1 MTHTRSPERPA
12 RSPAPAPSTR
22 KDPRRC
28 LIAAGFA
35 VLLGGCANL
44 GYYAQAVDGHLA
56 IQHRTRPISAII
68 ADPATG
74 KNLRRSLSL
83 VTALREFA
91 TRELQLPD
99 NESFT
104 TYADL
109 GRPYAVWNVSAAPEL
124 SIELEK
130 WCFVAV
136 GCVNY
141 RGFFSMSEAECFA
154 QELKMK
160 GYDVTLGGVRAYST
174 LGWFKEPLL
183 NTFLGYSDT
192 ELGQLIFHELA
203 HQVVHVRDDTTFN
216 ESFATAVELEGINR
230 WLDANGTE
238 ELREAFIASRKRKAA
253 YIATLLEY
261 RGKLKRLFAS
271 NESNAEKRDAK
282 ARIFAELHERLAN
295 LETARGAVRRR
306 VAPSRLNN
314 ADLATVSTYTG
325 LVPAFQ
331 ALLEQQGGNM
341 GLFYEKVKEIARLPE
356 PERTAMLHHAET
368 SARRNTPGAGPS
380 AGPSANEPAIGGQQP

>member
-1 MTHTRSPERPA
+1 M
-12 RSPAPAPSTR
+12 
-22 KDPRRC
+22 
-28 LIAAGFA
+28 
-35 VLLGGCANL
+35 
-44 GYYAQAVDGHLA
+44 
-56 IQHRTRPISAII
+56 
-68 ADPATG
+68 
-74 KNLRRSLSL
+74 SL

-141 RGFFSMSEAECFA
+141 RGFFSMSEAERFA

-216 ESFATAVELEGINR
+216 ESFATAVELEGIDR

-295 LETARGAVRRR
+295 LETARGAVRRP

-356 PERTAMLHHAET
+356 PERTAMLRQAEMF
-368 SARRNTPGAGPS
+368 ARRNTPGADPS
-380 AGPSANEPAIGGQQP
+380 VGPSANEPVIGGQEP